1 MPLRIADY
9 VLAGDLRNTR
19 RNCVHGWIEFAPDYG
34 VRIELTGNFSG
45 QLAGKHIRFSMP
57 HRAADKAC
65 EPGSFPEYIEE
76 LADRQIGV
84 VQTMELRKA
93 TVPALPIDD
102 FLRLSEADR
111 TLNMVEKD
119 CLYLEWS
126 SQDGAVI
133 SELIEPVL
141 EIIDD
146 EVESGQMRSIDGVEF
161 LGAALND
168 PHFSEVAELILGQTM
183 AALND
188 EEDEDD
194 DPDEDDRDGNDDE
207 DDESEDEED
216 DDLDGDDDGHD
227 DDDPYGL
234 FDADLEQNVAES
246 LGGESSE
253 GELTF
258 DGNVGGARS
267 WEEVIPGISPDTVE
281 MYEQYDEIFEGKKD
295 EPISYLFPTT
305 LQLPKPERVT
315 SEEEAEGL
323 VKAILSQLALLS
335 VALDVCEHFTMQQTY
350 RLLMQEI
357 LPTAKVHPNLA
368 ASEMV
373 QHYATSDFCEQCDA
387 EFEAE
392 YRASRAE
399 GLTDE
404 ESDEEL
410 DELDDELDGLN
421 DDEDDEDDSSRQ

>member
-1 MPLRIADY
+1 MPLRIAEY

-19 RNCVHGWIEFAPDYG
+19 RNCVLGWIEFAPDYG
-34 VRIELTGNFSG
+34 VRVELTGNFSG

-57 HRAADKAC
+57 HRAADKVR

-102 FLRLSEADR
+102 FLQLSEADR
-111 TLNMVEKD
+111 ALNMVEKE

-126 SQDGAVI
+126 SQDGAVL
-133 SELIEPVL
+133 SELLEPEL

-146 EVESGQMRSIDGVEF
+146 ELESEQMRSIDGVEF
-161 LGAALND
+161 LGAAMND

-183 AALND
+183 AALDDEDEDGNEDNGLAGGVGD
-188 EEDEDD
+188 EED
-194 DPDEDDRDGNDDE
+194 DENE
-207 DDESEDEED
+207 EEED
-216 DDLDGDDDGHD
+216 DDLDDKEGHD

-234 FDADLEQNVAES
+234 FDADLEQNVAKS

-253 GELTF
+253 GELSF
-258 DGNVGGARS
+258 DGKADGSRS
-267 WEEVIPGISPDTVE
+267 WEDVIPGISSDAVE
-281 MYEQYDEIFEGKKD
+281 LYEQYDEIFEGKKD

-305 LQLPKPERVT
+305 LQLPKPEHVT

-323 VKAILSQLALLS
+323 VKAVLSQLALLS

-373 QHYATSDFCEQCDA
+373 QHYATSDYCPLCDA

-392 YRASRAE
+392 YRADRAAELAEE
-399 GLTDE
+399 G
-404 ESDEEL
+404 SDDEL
-410 DELDDELDGLN
+410 DEELDGLN
-421 DDEDDEDDSSRQ
+421 EDEDDSSWPS